1 MRGEADRILIEGMA
15 FFGRCGVTV
24 EQRRK
29 RRKVLVDLE
38 VVTSCRKAGT
48 SDELEDTVDYGEL
61 YQIAKKVVE
70 RKVVNLLEC
79 WAEMIAGEMLRR
91 FKVREVRVRIRKPG
105 VIAGGVVPGVEIV
118 RTKA

>member
-1 MRGEADRILIEGMA
+1 MKREADRIFIEGMA

-38 VVTSCRKAGT
+38 VGTSCAKAGK
-48 SDELEDTVDYGEL
+48 SALLLDTVDYGEL
-61 YQIAKKVVE
+61 YNVAKKIIEQKTVC
-70 RKVVNLLEC
+70 LLES
-79 WAEMIAGEMLRR
+79 WAEMIAGEVLRR

-105 VIAGGVVPGVEIV
+105 VMAKGVVPGVEIV

>member
-1 MRGEADRILIEGMA
+1 MRREADRIFIEGMA

-38 VVTSCRKAGT
+38 VGTSCAKAGK
-48 SDELEDTVDYGEL
+48 SDLLLDTVDYGEL
-61 YQIAKKVVE
+61 YNVAKKIVE
-70 RKVVNLLEC
+70 QKTVCLLES
-79 WAEMIAGEMLRR
+79 WAEMIAGEVLRR

-105 VIAGGVVPGVEIV
+105 AMAKGVVPGVEIV
-118 RTKA
+118 KTKA

>member
-1 MRGEADRILIEGMA
+1 MRREADRICIEGMA

-24 EQRRK
+24 EQRRT
-29 RRKVLVDLE
+29 RRKVLVDME
-38 VVTSCRKAGT
+38 VVTSCRKAGR
-48 SDELEDTVDYGEL
+48 SDELKDTVDYGDL

-79 WAEMIAGEMLRR
+79 WVEMIAGEMLRR

-105 VIAGGVVPGVEIV
+105 VMAKGVVPGVEIV
-118 RTKA
+118 RRKA

>member
-1 MRGEADRILIEGMA
+1 MRGEADRIFIEGMA
-15 FFGRCGVTV
+15 FFGRCGVTA

-38 VVTSCRKAGT
+38 AGASCTKAGK
-48 SDELEDTVDYGEL
+48 SDLLLDTVDYVEL
-61 YQIAKKVVE
+61 YNVAKKIIEQKTVC
-70 RKVVNLLEC
+70 LLES
-79 WAEMIAGEMLRR
+79 WAEMIAGEVLRG

-105 VIAGGVVPGVEIV
+105 VMAKGVVPGVEIV

>member
-1 MRGEADRILIEGMA
+1 VRGEADRIFIEGMA
-15 FFGRCGVTV
+15 FFGRCGVTT

-38 VVTSCRKAGT
+38 IMMSCRKAGRT
-48 SDELEDTVDYGEL
+48 DELEDTMDYGKL

-79 WAEMIAGEMLRR
+79 WAEMIAGEVLRR
-91 FKVREVRVRIRKPG
+91 FKVRKVRVRIRKPG
-105 VIAGGVVPGVEIV
+105 VMAKGVVPGVEIV